1 VRRFL
6 LCLGVLLA
14 LAACDSPKEEAYGRL
29 QRQVS
34 AVRDAAEARDVPT
47 TVQRLASLRVN
58 VANLRQEGVLAE
70 PEAQRILTAAAEV
83 QANLAAIST
92 GSGPAPAPA
101 PPPAPPAAPVEL
113 EPQVP
118 GSNAGGSIRG
128 ADGRDGEKGEK
139 GEKGGGAEKDK
150 DD

>member
-1 VRRFL
+1 MRRVL

-14 LAACDSPKEEAYGRL
+14 LAACESQKEEAYGRL

-34 AVRDAAEARDVPT
+34 AVRDAAEARDVST
-47 TVQRLASLRVN
+47 TIQRLASLRVN

-83 QANLAAIST
+83 QENLTAISD
-92 GSGPAPAPA
+92 SAPAPA
-101 PPPAPPAAPVEL
+101 PAPPAAPVEL

-128 ADGRDGEKGEK
+128 DDGEKGEK
-139 GEKGGGAEKDK
+139 GEKGGNGDKGDK

>member
-1 VRRFL
+1 MRRVL

-14 LAACDSPKEEAYGRL
+14 LAACESQTEEAYGRL

-34 AVRDAAEARDVPT
+34 AVRDAAEARDVST
-47 TVQRLASLRVN
+47 TIQRLASLRVN

-83 QANLAAIST
+83 QENLTAISD
-92 GSGPAPAPA
+92 SAPA
-101 PPPAPPAAPVEL
+101 PAPPAAPVEL

-118 GSNAGGSIRG
+118 GSNAGGSVRG

-139 GEKGGGAEKDK
+139 GENGGNGDK

>member
-1 VRRFL
+1 MRRVL

-14 LAACDSPKEEAYGRL
+14 LAACDGPREEAYGRL

-47 TVQRLASLRVN
+47 AVERLASLRVS
-58 VANLRQEGVLAE
+58 VANLRKEGVLAE
-70 PEAQRILTAAAEV
+70 PEAQRILSAAAEV
-83 QANLAAIST
+83 QANLTATST
-92 GSGPAPAPA
+92 GSGPAP
-101 PPPAPPAAPVEL
+101 PPAAPVEL

-118 GSNAGGSIRG
+118 GSNAGGSVRG

-139 GEKGGGAEKDK
+139 GEKGENGGDGDK